1 MTYTPQYFDS
11 KDPFRNPSSTSWIA
25 GYYLP
30 SRPSPAAVAS
40 SSPRLSREEAYTNPS
55 HEDVPSHVLSPDL
68 RYLPIT
74 ASTASSSRVFPG
86 TGDHR
91 MSRQAT
97 SMRGTDLEGG
107 VLGKE
112 QRHSTSRRSSRDT
125 GKSASCHALHL
136 QSHRS
141 SASVQEADRVNLTYE
156 PDVEDDGE
164 QLEDKTLKILLYLSG
179 PCSVLSLATLFWFVL
194 VLILL
199 FLSQPLRLCS
209 TRTSFRA
216 QCIAWL
222 APSLNLQLSLIYST
236 AASSTDSYG
245 VAMLLVIYLLSPIVS
260 LGVAIAAWVAAV
272 FWIFSAIVG
281 DPSGP
286 SSHNDGKETVLGVR
300 AWWERWLTRAL
311 R

>member
-1 MTYTPQYFDS
+1 
-11 KDPFRNPSSTSWIA
+11 
-25 GYYLP
+25 
-30 SRPSPAAVAS
+30 
-40 SSPRLSREEAYTNPS
+40 
-55 HEDVPSHVLSPDL
+55 
-68 RYLPIT
+68 
-74 ASTASSSRVFPG
+74 
-86 TGDHR
+86 

-164 QLEDKTLKILLYLSG
+164 QLEDKTLKIL
-179 PCSVLSLATLFWFVL
+179 
-194 VLILL
+194 
-199 FLSQPLRLCS
+199 PLRLCS

>member
-1 MTYTPQYFDS
+1 M
-11 KDPFRNPSSTSWIA
+11 W
-25 GYYLP
+25 
-30 SRPSPAAVAS
+30 
-40 SSPRLSREEAYTNPS
+40 
-55 HEDVPSHVLSPDL
+55 
-68 RYLPIT
+68 
-74 ASTASSSRVFPG
+74 
-86 TGDHR
+86 
-91 MSRQAT
+91 
-97 SMRGTDLEGG
+97 GTDPEGG

-125 GKSASCHALHL
+125 GKSASNRVLHL
-136 QSHRS
+136 QSYRS

-179 PCSVLSLATLFWFVL
+179 PCAVLSLATLLWSVL
-194 VLILL
+194 VLVLL
-199 FLSQPLRLCS
+199 FSSQPLRLCS

-222 APSLNLQLSLIYST
+222 APPLNLQLSLIYST
-236 AASSTDSYG
+236 AAASSTDSYS
-245 VAMLLVIYLLSPIVS
+245 VAMLLVIYLLSPIIS

-286 SSHNDGKETVLGVR
+286 SGHNDGKETVLGVR
-300 AWWERWLTRAL
+300 ARWERWLTRAL